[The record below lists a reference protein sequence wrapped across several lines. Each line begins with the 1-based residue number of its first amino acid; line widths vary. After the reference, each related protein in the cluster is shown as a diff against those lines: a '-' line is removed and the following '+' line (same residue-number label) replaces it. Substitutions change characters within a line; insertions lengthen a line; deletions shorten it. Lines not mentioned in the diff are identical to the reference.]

1 MCVCVCVC
9 VQVLWLID
17 VLAALV
23 TMFSPVLAL
32 RAKMALRF
40 DASTKFFRAS
50 LKHGITGQRNYVIR
64 ISSRQLINLADPRPF
79 RSAIQA
85 SGGGD
90 ARGRRPPTFFDRGRI
105 PHSPQFLD

>member
-1 MCVCVCVC
+1 MCVC

-23 TMFSPVLAL
+23 TLFSPVLAL

-79 RSAIQA
+79 RSTIQA
-85 SGGGD
+85 TGPIYIMSYD
-90 ARGRRPPTFFDRGRI
+90 L
-105 PHSPQFLD
+105 S

>member
-1 MCVCVCVC
+1 MGKLYRLLYCSGVCVC

-23 TMFSPVLAL
+23 TLFSPVLAL

-79 RSAIQA
+79 RSTIQA
-85 SGGGD
+85 SHGPD
-90 ARGRRPPTFFDRGRI
+90 LQNVLRFVVRL
-105 PHSPQFLD
+105 S